1 MKCFFLKRKDDVV
14 VFKHSS
20 IILRLL
26 NFFISIFILGSNVI
40 GAVMESSYS
49 FITIAIGLFCLIIA
63 LYQNS
68 WAFYIKEEFILN
80 KRGVLFIN
88 KKSKYSFLEVS
99 SIIVEKFQRSGR
111 SAEYTEIS
119 IQFEDG
125 KTSVVESDKT
135 KRLKDEI
142 AFAKELQELIVHSKR
157 NSCCS
162 D

>member
-1 MKCFFLKRKDDVV
+1 MKWFFIQKKDDVV
-14 VFKHSS
+14 VFNHSS
-20 IILRLL
+20 FILRLL
-26 NFFISIFILGSNVI
+26 NFFISIFILGSNIIGVI
-40 GAVMESSYS
+40 TENSYS

-68 WAFYIKEEFILN
+68 WSFYIKDGFMIN
-80 KRGVLFIN
+80 KRGVFIIN

-99 SIIVEKFQRSGR
+99 SIVIEKFQRTGR
-111 SAEYTEIS
+111 KSEYTEIS

-125 KTSVVESDKT
+125 KRAIIESDKT

-142 AFAKELQELIVHSKR
+142 AFAKELQELISRSKKHSP
-157 NSCCS
+157 SS